1 LKKVEYLQKKA
12 AESSQAAFAAWVGAA
27 ACDPAGM
34 AD

>member
-1 LKKVEYLQKKA
+1 LKKAEYLQKKD
-12 AESSQAAFAAWVGAA
+12 AESSQAAFAARVGAA